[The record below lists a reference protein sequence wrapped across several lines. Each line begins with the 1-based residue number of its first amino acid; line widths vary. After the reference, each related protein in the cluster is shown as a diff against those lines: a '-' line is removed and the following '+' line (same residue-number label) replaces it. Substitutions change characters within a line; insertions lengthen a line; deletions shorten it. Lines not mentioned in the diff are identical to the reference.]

1 MTPSP
6 PDSPLLRQ
14 RVIYHGRV
22 QGVGFRYTT
31 ATIAAQYP
39 VCGYV
44 RNQPDG
50 TVELVLEGTAANCEA
65 MLDDIQRVFARHV
78 RLVEISPESR
88 REPFT
93 GFEVR
98 R

>member
-1 MTPSP
+1 MSASP
-6 PDSPLLRQ
+6 PDPVPRRQ

-31 ATIAAQYP
+31 ATIAARHP
-39 VCGYV
+39 VRGYV

-50 TVELVLEGTAANCEA
+50 TVELVLEGASPDCQS
-65 MLDDIQRVFARHV
+65 MLDEIQRAFARQI
-78 RLVEISPESR
+78 RLVESTPEPSQ
-88 REPFT
+88 EPLQ
-93 GFEVR
+93 GFEIR